1 MQKSLKNYN
10 RIYNEVY
17 APAGGLND
25 EAVKKSRR
33 KYGANVL
40 TKAKKPTFFTRL
52 IKSLLEPM
60 TLILEFALIITLG
73 VNIGNVLSGAE
84 GDFYESAGI
93 FAAILISATLTAT
106 MESKSEKAFEM
117 LEKFSKNLTVNVV
130 RGGEIKIVNYSEL
143 CVGDCVLLES
153 GDKVTAD
160 GVIIDCDD
168 LFAEESV
175 LTGESRAVKKHKY
188 VAGDIAESNMLWSG
202 TYVRSGTAK
211 MTVLAVGD
219 NAQIGKIAGDLTEKN
234 NISAP
239 LNQKLNKL
247 GKNVSLFGAISAAVV
262 FVLTL
267 IRLSLTSGITFTG
280 VKDAFIDG
288 IVLIVAAVPEG
299 LPTTV
304 AISLALSVV
313 KLAKSN
319 AIIKKLIA
327 AETVGCVSVIC
338 SDKTGTLT
346 MGKMQAERFF
356 INDGEVLPQNLN
368 ENIEKHNYVALNAA
382 INSTAEI
389 YIEKGKKSGVGSY
402 TEQALLWAINRKYDY
417 KRLRK
422 NAEVVN
428 KIPFNS
434 KNKFMVTAVKGDN
447 KTARN
452 DEVIYY
458 LKGGV
463 EKVLDKCD
471 LTSDEKRAIIAAAE
485 NYARLAERVIA
496 FAHKTEKN
504 AAFYK
509 KTNANLNSSDK
520 NAGEKLNEEI
530 SEKLSKGENLSEKY
544 IFDGFCCITDA
555 VRGEVYSA
563 IKECKSAGIEVKML
577 TGDNLETALAVAKKT
592 GLPHSSENAATGA
605 DLEKMSDENLKRAL
619 PMLTVIARSTPET
632 KLRVVRLLKEMGG
645 VVAVTGDGVNDAPAV
660 KNADIGIAMGAGSE
674 ITKEASD
681 IILIDDSFAVIVKA
695 VAFGRNI
702 YRNFQR
708 FLMFQLTVNFS
719 AVALIIAF
727 LLLGF
732 QSPFTALQLLWIN
745 VIMDGPLAL
754 SLGLE
759 RRDDE
764 SVMRDKPV
772 KRTDAIVTKRNFARI
787 IFHAAF
793 IVGVIIAQRL
803 TNFLG
808 ASEIQKNSVVFSL
821 FVLFQLF
828 NAVNS
833 RETGSASIVFALGE
847 NKLFSALFWFSLAG
861 QIIITDLGCA
871 MFGTSPLGFT
881 LWLKVFSV
889 CLSVIIVSEAYK
901 AVYRAAAKLKISKK
915 ITKRRKFA

>member
-10 RIYNEVY
+10 EIYTAINV
-17 APAGGLND
+17 PVGGLSG
-25 EAVKKSRR
+25 EAVKQNRA

-40 TKAKKPTFFTRL
+40 TKAKKPSFLTRIL
-52 IKSLLEPM
+52 KSLAEPM

-73 VNIGNVLSGAE
+73 VNVGNVLSGKP

-93 FAAILISATLTAT
+93 FAAISISALLTAI
-106 MESKSEKAFEM
+106 MESKSEKAFEL
-117 LEKFSKNLTVNVV
+117 LEKFSKNLTVNVM
-130 RGGEIKIVNYSEL
+130 RGGEIKIINYADL
-143 CVGDCVLLES
+143 CVGDCLLLES

-160 GVIIDCDD
+160 GVITECND
-168 LFAEESV
+168 LTAEESV
-175 LTGESRAVKKHKY
+175 ITGESRAVKKHKF
-188 VAGDIAESNMLWSG
+188 VAGDICESNMLWSG

-219 NAQIGKIAGDLTEKN
+219 SARIGKIAENLNEKN

-247 GKNVSLFGAISAAVV
+247 GKNVSIFGAISSAVV

-267 IRLSLTSGITFTG
+267 IRLYLTTGITFTG
-280 VKDAFIDG
+280 VKDAFIDA

-304 AISLALSVV
+304 AVSLALGVV

-346 MGKMQAERFF
+346 LGKMQTERFVVCGAEILPENLDLNSEKQKF
-356 INDGEVLPQNLN
+356 IA
-368 ENIEKHNYVALNAA
+368 YNAA

-389 YIEKGKKSGVGSY
+389 YTENGKKSGVGSF
-402 TEQALLWAINRKYDY
+402 TEQALLWAINKKCDY

-422 NAEVVN
+422 NALTVE

-434 KNKFMVTAVKGDN
+434 KNKFMKTSVKSGN
-447 KTARN
+447 ET
-452 DEVIYY
+452 ITY
-458 LKGGV
+458 LKGAI
-463 EKVLDKCD
+463 EKVLAECD
-471 LTSDEKRAIIAAAE
+471 MDSEEKTEIYAAAE

-496 FAHKTEKN
+496 FAHKTTSAVPQK
-504 AAFYK
+504 
-509 KTNANLNSSDK
+509 NLN
-520 NAGEKLNEEI
+520 
-530 SEKLSKGENLSEKY
+530 ENQNGFV
-544 IFDGFCCITDA
+544 FDGFCCITDA
-555 VRGEVYSA
+555 VRGEVYA
-563 IKECKSAGIEVKML
+563 AVKECKAAGIEVKML

-592 GLPHSSENAATGA
+592 GLPHSPENAATGA
-605 DLEKMSDENLKRAL
+605 EVEKMTDEELKRAL
-619 PMLTVIARSTPET
+619 SRLTVIARSTPET
-632 KLRVVRLLKEMGG
+632 KLRVVRVLKECGE

-719 AVALIIAF
+719 AVALIVSF

-732 QSPFTALQLLWIN
+732 QSPFTALELLWIN

-759 RRDDE
+759 KRNDE
-764 SVMRDKPV
+764 SVMSEKPV

-787 IFHAAF
+787 VVHAAF
-793 IVGVIIAQRL
+793 MVAVILAQRL

-808 ASEIQKNSVVFSL
+808 AGEMQKNSAVFSL

-833 RETGSASIVFALGE
+833 RETGSASIICAIGK
-847 NKLFSALFWFSLAG
+847 NKLFDVLFMLSIAG
-861 QIIITDLGCA
+861 QILITDFCCE
-871 MFGTSPLGFT
+871 MFGTSPLGFV
-881 LWLKVFSV
+881 LWLKIFSV
-889 CLSVIIVSEAYK
+889 CISVIILSELYK
-901 AVYRAAAKLKISKK
+901 AGYRAAMGYKRKSVNKTADKK
-915 ITKRRKFA
+915 VNKRIFQKNN

>member
-1 MQKSLKNYN
+1 MQKSLKS
-10 RIYNEVY
+10 YNEIYAAAY
-17 APAGGLND
+17 APIGGLNN
-25 EAVKKSRR
+25 EAVKQSRL

-40 TKAKKPTFFTRL
+40 TKTKKPSFLTRIL
-52 IKSLLEPM
+52 KSLAEPM

-73 VNIGNVLSGAE
+73 VNIGNVLSGKP

-93 FAAILISATLTAT
+93 FAAIAISALLTAI
-106 MESKSEKAFEM
+106 MESKSEKAFEL
-117 LEKFSKNLTVNVV
+117 LEKFSKNLTVSVM
-130 RGGEIKIVNYSEL
+130 RGGEIKIINYADL
-143 CVGDCVLLES
+143 CVGDCLLLES

-160 GVIIDCDD
+160 GVIIECND
-168 LFAEESV
+168 LTVEESV
-175 LTGESRAVKKHKY
+175 ITGESHAVKKHKF
-188 VAGDIAESNMLWSG
+188 VAGDICESNMLWSG

-211 MTVLAVGD
+211 ITVLAVGD
-219 NAQIGKIAGDLTEKN
+219 NARIGKIAGDLTEKN

-247 GKNVSLFGAISAAVV
+247 GKNVSIFGAISSAVV

-267 IRLSLTSGITFTG
+267 IRLYFTSGITFTG
-280 VKDAFIDG
+280 VKDAFIDA

-304 AISLALSVV
+304 AVSLALGVV

-346 MGKMQAERFF
+346 LGKMQAERFVAGGTEILPKNLDLNSEKQRF
-356 INDGEVLPQNLN
+356 IA
-368 ENIEKHNYVALNAA
+368 YNAA

-389 YIEKGKKSGVGSY
+389 YTENGKKSGVGSF
-402 TEQALLWAINRKYDY
+402 TEQALLWAINKKCDY

-422 NAEVVN
+422 NALIVE

-434 KNKFMVTAVKGDN
+434 KNKFMKTSVKSGN
-447 KTARN
+447 ET
-452 DEVIYY
+452 ITY
-458 LKGGV
+458 LKGAI
-463 EKVLDKCD
+463 EKVIDECD
-471 LTSDEKRAIIAAAE
+471 LNQEEKNSVCLAAE

-496 FAHKTEKN
+496 FAHKTESVATQKS
-504 AAFYK
+504 A
-509 KTNANLNSSDK
+509 
-520 NAGEKLNEEI
+520 
-530 SEKLSKGENLSEKY
+530 SESKSGGY
-544 IFDGFCCITDA
+544 VFDGFCCITDA
-555 VRGEVYSA
+555 VRGEVYA
-563 IKECKSAGIEVKML
+563 AVKECKAAGIEVKML

-592 GLPHSSENAATGA
+592 GLPHATENAATGA
-605 DLEKMSDENLKRAL
+605 EIEKMTDDELKRAL
-619 PMLTVIARSTPET
+619 SRLTVIARSTPET
-632 KLRVVRLLKEMGG
+632 KLRVVRVLKECGE

-732 QSPFTALQLLWIN
+732 QSPFTALELLWIN

-759 RRDDE
+759 KRNDE
-764 SVMRDKPV
+764 SVMVEKPV

-787 IFHAAF
+787 VVHASFMVA
-793 IVGVIIAQRL
+793 VILAQRL

-808 ASEIQKNSVVFSL
+808 AGETQKNSAVFSL

-828 NAVNS
+828 NAINS
-833 RETGSASIVFALGE
+833 RETGSASVIGAIGK
-847 NKLFSALFWFSLAG
+847 NRLFGVLFVLSIAG
-861 QIIITDLGCA
+861 QILITDFCCE
-871 MFGTSPLGFT
+871 MFGTSPLGLV
-881 LWLKVFSV
+881 LWVKIFCV
-889 CLSVIIVSEAYK
+889 CFSVIILSELYK
-901 AVYRAAAKLKISKK
+901 AGYRAARGY
-915 ITKRRKFA
+915 KRKTFEKRIFQKNN